1 MIYDIY
7 TATTLNWDNE
17 FKLSIF
23 WIEFLDNHITSRY
36 GHWEKSGITSKLQFM
51 KYNSFNALIKQND
64 MDFSGW
70 SIIFNILNV
79 FDIWP
84 NGSIVSKQLLIKQ
97 SVSKHDGNEMEFNM
111 FIYISIV
118 KALVY
123 WWENQFNI
131 FYMWHINSTCH
142 FH

>member
-1 MIYDIY
+1 
-7 TATTLNWDNE
+7 
-17 FKLSIF
+17 
-23 WIEFLDNHITSRY
+23 
-36 GHWEKSGITSKLQFM
+36 M

-123 WWENQFNI
+123 W
-131 FYMWHINSTCH
+131 
-142 FH
+142 